1 MGQGRK
7 RGGREEMKAEEDDRE
22 GRNREEREKREGGGL
37 ELLNFMFSR

>member
-7 RGGREEMKAEEDDRE
+7 IGDREEKKAEEGDRE
-22 GRNREEREKREGGGL
+22 GRNKEERERR